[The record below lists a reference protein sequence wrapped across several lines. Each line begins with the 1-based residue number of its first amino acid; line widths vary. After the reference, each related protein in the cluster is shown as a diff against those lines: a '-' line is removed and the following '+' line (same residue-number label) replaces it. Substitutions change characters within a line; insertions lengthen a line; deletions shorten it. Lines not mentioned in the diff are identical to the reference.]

1 MIGFVIRVLS
11 SFTSWIRAV
20 LLTWGI
26 VDGVASHY
34 LYKEEKFFP
43 YQFLRCG
50 RIIANLAGIITP
62 IIPIIWNISDG
73 FYSIYLYKN
82 AHPIEDIP
90 RAARIINGSLLAVM

>member
-1 MIGFVIRVLS
+1 
-11 SFTSWIRAV
+11 
-20 LLTWGI
+20 
-26 VDGVASHY
+26 
-34 LYKEEKFFP
+34 
-43 YQFLRCG
+43 
-50 RIIANLAGIITP
+50 LAGIITP